1 MSLPVLHI
9 WPGELEWGLPSVHL
23 PSLVVALHLQL
34 TIPGKFTISHC
45 TNPDLSPSG
54 ALPFLTHDQQIVTS
68 LPSIIKY
75 ISSLAADANLD
86 AGFTS
91 FEASQKTAWC
101 SHVEAKLGDLV
112 SYTLYSLPANW
123 GKLIGLT
130 LAYELPV
137 PQRYYV
143 PGRIRDMHRH
153 RLEAAGLWLQ
163 QPPAEAKLLPFSANS
178 DDQERIAQAFQRDK
192 VLQTARDY
200 LDIYTRLLGENQFV
214 FHNRMTT
221 LDVVLAA
228 HVLLMIKPP
237 FPDRL
242 LSDLL
247 ANSYPTLVSH
257 AERILAKSQQLPAP
271 LHASSEGYSI
281 SSIFPSLPRS
291 QQREKGEGETRYDRE
306 AWGWLALAAGTVGL
320 FLHPVTTRWYSE

>member
-9 WPGELEWGLPSVHL
+9 WPGEWGLPSIHL
-23 PSLVVALHLQL
+23 PSLVAALHLQL

-54 ALPFLTHDQQIVTS
+54 ALPFLSTHDQQIVTS

-75 ISSLAADANLD
+75 TSNLAADANLD
-86 AGFTS
+86 AGFTP

-101 SHVEAKLGDLV
+101 SHAEAKLGDLV

-130 LAYELPV
+130 LAYALPV

-143 PGRIRDMHRH
+143 PGRMRDMHRH
-153 RLEAAGLWLQ
+153 RLEAAGLWIQ
-163 QPPAEAKLLPFSANS
+163 QPPTESKLLPFSANS
-178 DDQERIAQAFQRDK
+178 DDQERIAQTFQRDK
-192 VLQTARDY
+192 VLQTARDC
-200 LDIYTRLLGENQFV
+200 LDIYARLLGENQFV
-214 FHNRMTT
+214 YHERMTT
-221 LDVVLAA
+221 LDIVLAA

-242 LSDLL
+242 LTDLL

-257 AERILAKSQQLPAP
+257 AERILARSLQSPAP
-271 LHASSEGYSI
+271 TYTL
-281 SSIFPSLPRS
+281 L
-291 QQREKGEGETRYDRE
+291 
-306 AWGWLALAAGTVGL
+306 
-320 FLHPVTTRWYSE
+320 